1 MNRNLNEKQVG
12 KLLFEKMTNAGLY
25 DTFKIAASDN
35 NWQNWKCAVVC
46 KQCLRDDREES
57 SASLKMLV
65 DFQQATSASTKC
77 VYKIE
82 KLIRIM
88 H

>member
-35 NWQNWKCAVVC
+35 TAVC
-46 KQCLRDDREES
+46 KQCLSDDREES